1 MYSMTEPFYDDR
13 TFTGID
19 LSNTAPK
26 TKEFDG
32 CSFTSCNFSG
42 SDFSG
47 INFIDCRFD
56 ECNLSLIKLT
66 GTGLKNVEFAGCKI
80 IGVDFSVAT
89 DLLLSVKFEKC
100 NLEFS
105 HFYKKKLK
113 NTSFKD
119 CKIKEANF
127 TETDL
132 TGSAFIQCDLLNTV
146 FDRTI
151 LHSVDFRTSYNYT
164 LDPAVNIIKKAKFSY
179 QGVIGLLY
187 KHDIVIE

>member
-1 MYSMTEPFYDDR
+1 MIEPFYDDM
-13 TFTGID
+13 TFKGINF
-19 LSNTAPK
+19 SNKTPE

-32 CSFTSCNFSG
+32 CSFVNCNFSG
-42 SDFSG
+42 SNFTG
-47 INFIDCRFD
+47 INFIDCRF
-56 ECNLSLIKLT
+56 ENCNLSLIKLA
-66 GTGLKNVEFAGCKI
+66 GTGLKNVEFSGSKI

-100 NLEFS
+100 SLEFS

-113 NTSFKD
+113 KTLFID
-119 CKIKEANF
+119 CNIKEANF

-151 LHSVDFRTSYNYT
+151 LHSVDFRTSFNYT
-164 LDPAVNIIKKAKFSY
+164 IDPSVNVIKKARFSY

-187 KHDIVIE
+187 KHDIIIE